1 MMISSIHPS
10 KVSAYIVSVMMM
22 LWLNQSLY
30 SQEAKKIRFPE
41 RAFGLTTGFS
51 HHQSQKL
58 NGFNL
63 GLNHQI
69 SIGKK
74 MMFHNDILFTI
85 QAGYET
91 THNTVLSGFSI
102 PTAINPW
109 FRSTPLKYMTAGIQ
123 TSAGISLSMLKGK
136 IKTGTAVMIRYQTTS
151 RPEKYIFNVDVVQTT
166 SGPLYSTNYVINSI
180 RPHTFAAGAMVFADI
195 HLFKTKILE
204 TKGNLSFQWDSR
216 GDRIFGAGIKL
227 QKSYK
232 KTS

>member
-1 MMISSIHPS
+1 MNNSIHPS
-10 KVSAYIVSVMMM
+10 KVSAYIFSVMM
-22 LWLNQSLY
+22 LLSLNLSL
-30 SQEAKKIRFPE
+30 SAQETKKIRFPD
-41 RAFGLTTGFS
+41 RAFGLTGGFS
-51 HHQSQKL
+51 HHQSQRI

-74 MMFHNDILFTI
+74 TMLHNDLLLTI
-85 QAGYET
+85 QSGNEI
-91 THNTVLSGFSI
+91 THNAVLSGFSI
-102 PTAINPW
+102 PAAINPW
-109 FRSTPLKYMTAGIQ
+109 FRSAPLKYITAGIQ
-123 TSAGISLSMLKGK
+123 TSTGISTSMLKGK
-136 IKTGTAVMIRYQTTS
+136 IRTGTAALIRYQTTS

-166 SGPLYSTNYVINSI
+166 SGPLYSTNYLINSI

-204 TKGNLSFQWDSR
+204 TKGTLSFQWDSM

>member
-1 MMISSIHPS
+1 MMTKPIHPL
-10 KVSAYIVSVMMM
+10 KVSAFIYAVM
-22 LWLNQSLY
+22 LLLCLNHSL
-30 SQEAKKIRFPE
+30 SAQEAKKIRFPE
-41 RAFGLTTGFS
+41 RAFGFTTGFS
-51 HHQSQKL
+51 HHQSQKI
-58 NGFNL
+58 NGFNP

-74 MMFHNDILFTI
+74 TMLHNDLLFTI
-85 QAGYET
+85 QSGNET
-91 THNTVLSGFSI
+91 THNAVLSGFFI

-109 FRSTPLKYMTAGIQ
+109 FRSAPLKYITAGIQ
-123 TSAGISLSMLKGK
+123 TSGGISTSILKGK
-136 IKTGTAVMIRYQTTS
+136 IRTGTAALIRYQITS

-166 SGPLYSTNYVINSI
+166 SGPLYSTNYIINSI

-195 HLFKTKILE
+195 HMFKTKILE
-204 TKGNLSFQWDSR
+204 TKGTLSIQWDSM

>member
-1 MMISSIHPS
+1 MLLLCLNHSS
-10 KVSAYIVSVMMM
+10 SA
-22 LWLNQSLY
+22 
-30 SQEAKKIRFPE
+30 QEAKKIRFPE

-51 HHQSQKL
+51 HHQSQKI

-74 MMFHNDILFTI
+74 TMFHNDLLFTI
-85 QAGYET
+85 QLGNEI
-91 THNTVLSGFSI
+91 THNAVLSGFFI

-109 FRSTPLKYMTAGIQ
+109 FRSAPLKYITAGIQ
-123 TSAGISLSMLKGK
+123 TSAGISTNMLKGK
-136 IKTGTAVMIRYQTTS
+136 IRTGTCALVRYQTTS
-151 RPEKYIFNVDVVQTT
+151 RPEKYIFNVDVVQTI
-166 SGPLYSTNYVINSI
+166 SGPVYSTNYLINSI
-180 RPHTFAAGAMVFADI
+180 RPHTFAAGTLVFADI
-195 HLFKTKILE
+195 HMFKTKILE
-204 TKGNLSFQWDSR
+204 TTGTLSIQWDSM

>member
-1 MMISSIHPS
+1 MTNSIHRS
-10 KVSAYIVSVMMM
+10 KASAYIFSITM
-22 LWLNQSLY
+22 LLCLNHALLA
-30 SQEAKKIRFPE
+30 QEAKKIKFPE

-51 HHQSQKL
+51 HHQSQKI

-74 MMFHNDILFTI
+74 TMLHNDLLFTI
-85 QAGYET
+85 QSGNEN
-91 THNTVLSGFSI
+91 THNAVLSGFFI

-109 FRSTPLKYMTAGIQ
+109 FRSAPLKYMTAGIQ
-123 TSAGISLSMLKGK
+123 TSAGISTSMLKGK
-136 IKTGTAVMIRYQTTS
+136 IRTGTAALIRYQTTS

-166 SGPLYSTNYVINSI
+166 SGPLYSTNYLINSI

-204 TKGNLSFQWDSR
+204 TKGNLSFQWDSM
-216 GDRIFGAGIKL
+216 GDRIFVAGIKL

>member
-1 MMISSIHPS
+1 MNKPIHPL
-10 KVSAYIVSVMMM
+10 KVSAFIYAIM
-22 LWLNQSLY
+22 LLLCLNHSLTA
-30 SQEAKKIRFPE
+30 QEAKKIRFPE
-41 RAFGLTTGFS
+41 RAFGLTTGLS
-51 HHQSQKL
+51 LHQSQKI

-69 SIGKK
+69 SIRKK
-74 MMFHNDILFTI
+74 TMFHNDLLFTI
-85 QAGYET
+85 QSGNEI
-91 THNTVLSGFSI
+91 THNAVLSGFFI
-102 PTAINPW
+102 PTAINPV
-109 FRSTPLKYMTAGIQ
+109 FRSAPLKYITAGIQ
-123 TSAGISLSMLKGK
+123 TSAGISTSMLKGK
-136 IKTGTAVMIRYQTTS
+136 MRTGTGVLLRYQTTS

-166 SGPLYSTNYVINSI
+166 SGPLYSTNYLINSI

-204 TKGNLSFQWDSR
+204 TKGTLSIQWDSM